1 MDSGDQKKIPDT
13 ANNNDI
19 SASELDSNVD
29 HCQTNLKILSQV
41 KVGDKLCYD
50 SDNKK
55 FIIDAWSYTQ
65 PLTRWLGSEGR
76 KPTIRSLEEFINMVF
91 KTIDSVYSSEMSENY
106 TDVENTYYTNVNSTS
121 FVFRQ
126 ENSAL
131 LLMFIN
137 EMRNAI
143 GGINN
148 LKQTYI
154 SDVATISSLDIVI
167 EKMNVRVK
175 KIQSIL
181 QINRPS
187 QDAQQ

>member
-1 MDSGDQKKIPDT
+1 
-13 ANNNDI
+13 
-19 SASELDSNVD
+19 
-29 HCQTNLKILSQV
+29 
-41 KVGDKLCYD
+41 
-50 SDNKK
+50 
-55 FIIDAWSYTQ
+55 
-65 PLTRWLGSEGR
+65 
-76 KPTIRSLEEFINMVF
+76 MVF
-91 KTIDSVYSSEMSENY
+91 KTVDSVYSSEISETY
-106 TDVENTYYTNVNSTS
+106 TDVENTYYTNVNNTS
-121 FVFRQ
+121 LVFRQ

-175 KIQSIL
+175 KIQGIL
-181 QINRPS
+181 QISRTSES
-187 QDAQQ
+187 QQ

>member
-1 MDSGDQKKIPDT
+1 MDSNDAKNTQDT
-13 ANNNDI
+13 SNSNGI
-19 SASELDSNVD
+19 SASELDTRVD
-29 HCQTNLKILSQV
+29 HCQTNLKILSKV

-50 SDNKK
+50 SENKK
-55 FIIDAWSYTQ
+55 FIIDAWSCTQ
-65 PLTRWLGSEGR
+65 PLTRWWSSEGR
-76 KPTIRSLEEFINMVF
+76 KPTIKSLEDFINMVF
-91 KTIDSVYSSEMSENY
+91 KTVDSVYSSEISETY
-106 TDVENTYYTNVNSTS
+106 TDVENTYYTNVNNTS
-121 FVFRQ
+121 LVFRQ

-175 KIQSIL
+175 KIQGIL
-181 QINRPS
+181 QISRTSES
-187 QDAQQ
+187 QQ